1 MGNEP
6 IAKEYLMLT
15 NSWYEADSET
25 IAENVERY
33 IIEKYPDCKVRSTMY
48 KKLARL
54 TGLSVHTV
62 YAWMNKSRNKIK
74 IPLDKLCFI
83 AMSLQIDVEQFLL
96 EEKV

>member
-1 MGNEP
+1 MGNES

-15 NSWYEADSET
+15 NSWYEADSEV
-25 IAENVERY
+25 ISKNVERY
-33 IIEKYPDCKVRSTMY
+33 MIEKHPECKVRQAMY
-48 KKLARL
+48 KKLSRL

-83 AMSLQIDVEQFLL
+83 AVSLQIDVEQFLL
-96 EEKV
+96 EDKV